1 LVSAVD
7 PSARLTA
14 SAPEFTVT
22 AIAQQ
27 QGTGQMQS
35 SSGHGARAG
44 TNDPIEIVPLTLHIG
59 AEIRGVDLK
68 RPLPPEQLQAV
79 RAVFLKWKVVF
90 FRDQHLDHAQHVALA
105 RQFGEPTI
113 GHAVFGHVDGHPEIY
128 SVAKNRTANENRE
141 EMMVTPWSGWHA
153 DITAAVNPPMASIL
167 RGVTIPPYGGDTFW
181 TNLAAAYTGLSPTM
195 RGFVDTLR
203 GIHKFVP
210 RERQKAGSTYND
222 MVKRRVLESEHPLV
236 TIHAETGE
244 RVLFV
249 SPSFLK
255 SIAGMTPRES
265 QKILE
270 ILWEHVTRP
279 EYTVRFKWNAG
290 DIAFW
295 DNRSTVHLAPRDIF
309 ESDFDRQLY
318 RITLVGQKLVGV
330 DGKPSRSIEGLPI
343 LSAAEELRT
352 IAAE

>member
-1 LVSAVD
+1 MSSL
-7 PSARLTA
+7 RQNGGA
-14 SAPEFTVT
+14 SAT
-22 AIAQQ
+22 
-27 QGTGQMQS
+27 GTIKV
-35 SSGHGARAG
+35 A
-44 TNDPIEIVPLTLHIG
+44 PLTLHIG
-59 AEIRGVDLK
+59 AEIRGVDLTK
-68 RPLPPEQLQAV
+68 PLPQEQLRAV
-79 RAVFLKWKVVF
+79 REAFLKWKVVF

-113 GHAVFGHVDGHPEIY
+113 GHAVFGYVEGYPEIY

-141 EMMVTPWSGWHA
+141 ATAVTPWSGWHA
-153 DITAAVNPPMASIL
+153 DITAAVNPPCASIL

-181 TNLAAAYTGLSPTM
+181 TNLAAAYNGLSPTM

-203 GIHKFVP
+203 GIHAFVS
-210 RERQKAGSTYND
+210 REAAGTRSEYNER
-222 MVKRRVLESEHPLV
+222 VQRRALRSEHPLV
-236 TIHAETGE
+236 TVHAETSE

-255 SIAGMTPRES
+255 SIVGLTPRES

-295 DNRSTVHLAPRDIF
+295 DNRSTAHLAPRDIF

-318 RITLVGQKLVGV
+318 RVTLVGEPLVGV
-330 DGKPSRSIEGLPI
+330 DGQPSRSLEGRPI
-343 LSAAEELRT
+343 LSAADELKMM
-352 IAAE
+352 AAE

>member
-1 LVSAVD
+1 MTSSLRQSGG
-7 PSARLTA
+7 A
-14 SAPEFTVT
+14 SAT
-22 AIAQQ
+22 
-27 QGTGQMQS
+27 GTIDV
-35 SSGHGARAG
+35 A
-44 TNDPIEIVPLTLHIG
+44 PLTLHIG
-59 AEIRGVDLK
+59 AEIRGVDLTK
-68 RPLPPEQLQAV
+68 PLPPDQLRQV
-79 RAVFLKWKVVF
+79 REAFLKWKVVF
-90 FRDQHLDHAQHVALA
+90 FREQHLDHAQHVALA

-113 GHAVFGHVDGHPEIY
+113 GHAVFGYVEGHPEIY

-141 EMMVTPWSGWHA
+141 AMPVTPWSGWHA
-153 DITAAVNPPMASIL
+153 DITAAVNPPCASIL

-181 TNLAAAYTGLSPTM
+181 SNLAAAYNGLSPTM
-195 RGFVDTLR
+195 RGFVDGLR

-210 RERQKAGSTYND
+210 RAVATPRSEYNERIR
-222 MVKRRVLESEHPLV
+222 RRVLESEHPLV
-236 TIHAETGE
+236 TVHAETGE
-244 RVLFV
+244 RILFV

-255 SIAGMTPRES
+255 SIVGLTPRES

-318 RITLVGQKLVGV
+318 RVTLVGKPLVGV
-330 DGKPSRSIEGLPI
+330 DGKPSRSIEGQPI
-343 LSAAEELRT
+343 LSAAEELRML
-352 IAAE
+352 AAE

>member
-1 LVSAVD
+1 
-7 PSARLTA
+7 
-14 SAPEFTVT
+14 
-22 AIAQQ
+22 
-27 QGTGQMQS
+27 MQS
-35 SSGHGARAG
+35 SAEQSAG
-44 TNDPIEIVPLTLHIG
+44 TGSNASIEVVPLTLHIG
-59 AEIRGVDLK
+59 AEIRGVDLTK
-68 RPLPPEQLQAV
+68 PLPPDQLNEV
-79 RAVFLKWKVVF
+79 RAAFLKWKVVF
-90 FRDQHLDHAQHVALA
+90 FRGQHLDHAQHVALA

-113 GHAVFGHVDGHPEIY
+113 GHAVFGHVEGYPEIY

-141 EMMVTPWSGWHA
+141 AMMITPWSGWHA

-181 TNLAAAYTGLSPTM
+181 TNLAAAYLGLSPTM

-210 RERQKAGSTYND
+210 RETTKPGSEYNER
-222 MVKRRVLESEHPLV
+222 VKRRLLESEHPLV
-236 TIHAETGE
+236 TVHAETGE

-255 SIAGMTPRES
+255 SIVGLTPRES

-309 ESDFDRQLY
+309 ESEFDRQLY
-318 RITLVGQKLVGV
+318 RITLVGQKLVGI
-330 DGKPSRSIEGLPI
+330 DGKPSRSIEGFPI

-352 IAAE
+352 MAAAE